1 MEAVCV
7 HRDGAAMPSLADGA
21 QAVATR
27 CGARPACGCCGP
39 RLPPAGRLP
48 ELRPGLGR
56 GLGPLAP
63 VNSRGL

>member
-1 MEAVCV
+1 MEAVGV
-7 HRDGAAMPSLADGA
+7 HRDGADGA

-27 CGARPACGCCGP
+27 CGARAAGGCCGP

-56 GLGPLAP
+56 AGGLGP
-63 VNSRGL
+63 RGPL